1 LTLANEA
8 RLITFLKEHCALFGV
23 LLGSVLVSIS
33 LGPYS
38 NWDSETEFAAASSV
52 VKLGLPYATPGNLI
66 NQPPIGFYIDAV
78 FLRAF
83 GLSYTTGVSVI
94 TLFGVGCVFVLYKLG
109 KTFYGERTGLLAAG
123 IFALT
128 PWHVALSRSFLID
141 TQCLFFSL
149 LSLLVGIWAIRKASL
164 KLTLASGILFG
175 VALLTKLFAIFT
187 LIPLAVIFAY
197 YGLKNFK
204 RGLSQFAL
212 FALPSV
218 FMHYSWY
225 EVISRLGFFSI
236 LTHTDF
242 LSFSQGVTPSPFFLI
257 RFFIQNPGLLFLLA
271 TIISVSLSLWMREHS
286 TKLAFFDFVCLATI
300 IGTAG
305 MNMLLVLNLGLWVP
319 YVNPVKYDYQ
329 LLPAFCLLAASLVP
343 KAYSIVKSA
352 PTHAKQRKPI
362 RAVAVIGLV
371 LLAGSVLL
379 NLRTLLL
386 LTAQDYLMFRV
397 EGDVGFS
404 LTRLAPTIAQQSLA
418 AFQGLGFLLI
428 IVSLLWANRAVFS
441 HGEKKPESSMKPLE
455 TRL

>member
-1 LTLANEA
+1 M
-8 RLITFLKEHCALFGV
+8 
-23 LLGSVLVSIS
+23 VSIS

-38 NWDSETEFAAASSV
+38 NWDSQTEYAAASSV

-83 GLSYTTGVSVI
+83 GLSYTTGVAVI
-94 TLFGVGCVFVLYKLG
+94 TLFGIGCVFLLYTLG
-109 KTFYGERTGLLAAG
+109 KTLYGERTGLLGAG

-128 PWHVALSRSFLID
+128 PWHAVLSRSFLID

-149 LSLLVGIWAIRKASL
+149 LSLLVGIWAIRKASM

-187 LIPLAVIFAY
+187 LIPMAVIFAY
-197 YGLKNFK
+197 YGLKNLK
-204 RGLSQFAL
+204 RGLSQIAL

-218 FMHYSWY
+218 VMHYSWY

-236 LTHTDF
+236 FTHTDF
-242 LSFSQGVTPSPFFLI
+242 LSFNQGVTPSPFFLI
-257 RFFIQNPGLLFLLA
+257 RFFIENPGLLFLLA
-271 TIISVSLSLWMREHS
+271 TIISVSLSLFIREHS
-286 TKLAFFDFVCLATI
+286 TKTVFFDFVCLATI

-305 MNMLLVLNLGLWVP
+305 MNMLLVLGIGLWVP
-319 YVNPVKYDYQ
+319 YVDPVKYDYQ
-329 LLPAFCLLAASLVP
+329 LLPAFCLLAASLMP
-343 KAYSIVKSA
+343 KAYMIIKSV
-352 PTHAKQRKPI
+352 PTQGKRRKPI
-362 RAVAVIGLV
+362 FVVAVIGLV

-397 EGDVGFS
+397 EGDIGFS
-404 LTRLAPTIAQQSLA
+404 FERLAPTIAQQYLVA
-418 AFQGLGFLLI
+418 VQGLGFLLI
-428 IVSLLWANRAVFS
+428 MVSLVWANRAVFS
-441 HGEKKPESSMKPLE
+441 RREK
-455 TRL
+455 T